1 MKNKRSIIET
11 SIHIHF
17 SKLAHEKGRRE
28 KAKGKNR
35 SPKRMLRL
43 LDVIH
48 HLMIIIFLWVV
59 TMMGLLLLVEDSGC

>member
-1 MKNKRSIIET
+1 MKNKRSLIET

-28 KAKGKNR
+28 RGKRKNR

-48 HLMIIIFLWVV
+48 HLMIIIFL
-59 TMMGLLLLVEDSGC
+59 